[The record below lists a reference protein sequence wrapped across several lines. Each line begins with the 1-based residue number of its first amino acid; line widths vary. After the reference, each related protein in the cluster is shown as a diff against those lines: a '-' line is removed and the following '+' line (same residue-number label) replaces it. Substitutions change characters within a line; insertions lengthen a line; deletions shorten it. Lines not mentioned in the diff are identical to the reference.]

1 MKAYMGLTC
10 KPGSY
15 NEVLKKLLLS
25 LHIDQQNVFLLFGPV
40 DILVQFTDMKDLQEF
55 TEKWFNPIRM
65 IGADEDWIAKTVS
78 LAVISEGPKLS
89 EKPFAFIFLNTK
101 PKSLEAV
108 RTKLLTIPEVLSA
121 DSVLGP
127 FDVICSVKAADPE
140 ELEALVSVIQQI
152 PGIETSFTSLVSPI
166 RFLPDW

>member
-15 NEVLKKLLLS
+15 NEVLKKLLLG
-25 LHIDQQNVFLLFGPV
+25 LHLDQQNVFLLFGPV
-40 DILVQFTDMKDLQEF
+40 DILVQFAELKDLKEF
-55 TEKWFNPIRM
+55 TEKWFDPIRM
-65 IGADEDWIAKTVS
+65 IGAEEDLIAKTVS
-78 LAVISEGPKLS
+78 LVAISEGPKLV

-101 PKSLEAV
+101 PKNLETV

-140 ELEALVSVIQQI
+140 ELETLVSVIQQI

-166 RFLPDW
+166 RVLPDW

>member
-15 NEVLKKLLLS
+15 NEVLKKLLLG

-40 DILVQFTDMKDLQEF
+40 DILVQFAELKDLQEF
-55 TEKWFNPIRM
+55 TEKWFDPIRM
-65 IGADEDWIAKTVS
+65 IGAEEDLIAKTVS
-78 LAVISEGPKLS
+78 LVAISEGPKLV

-101 PKSLEAV
+101 PKSLETV

-140 ELEALVSVIQQI
+140 ELETLVSVIQQI
-152 PGIETSFTSLVSPI
+152 PGIETSFTSIVSPI
-166 RFLPDW
+166 RVLPDW

>member
-15 NEVLKKLLLS
+15 NEVLKKLLLG
-25 LHIDQQNVFLLFGPV
+25 LHIDQQDVFLLFGPV
-40 DILVQFTDMKDLQEF
+40 DILVQFADLKDLQEF

-65 IGADEDWIAKTVS
+65 IGAEEDLIAKTVS
-78 LAVISEGPKLS
+78 LVAISEGPKLV
-89 EKPFAFIFLNTK
+89 EKPFAFMFLNTK
-101 PKSLEAV
+101 PKSLETV

-140 ELEALVSVIQQI
+140 ELETLVSVIQQI
-152 PGIETSFTSLVSPI
+152 PGIETSFTSIVSPI
-166 RFLPDW
+166 RVLPDW

>member
-15 NEVLKKLLLS
+15 NEVLRKLLLE
-25 LHIDQQNVFLLFGPV
+25 LHIDQHNVFLLFGPV
-40 DILVQFTDMKDLQEF
+40 DILIQFPNLKNLQEF

-65 IGADEDWIAKTVS
+65 IGAEEDLISKTVS
-78 LAVISEGPKLS
+78 LVAVSEGPKIV

-101 PKSLEAV
+101 PKSLEVV
-108 RTKLLTIPEVLSA
+108 RTKLLSIEEVLSA

-127 FDVICSVKAADPE
+127 FDLICSVKAADPD
-140 ELEALVSVIQQI
+140 ELETLVSVIQQI
-152 PGIETSFTSLVSPI
+152 PGIESSSTSIVSPI
-166 RFLPDW
+166 RVLPDW